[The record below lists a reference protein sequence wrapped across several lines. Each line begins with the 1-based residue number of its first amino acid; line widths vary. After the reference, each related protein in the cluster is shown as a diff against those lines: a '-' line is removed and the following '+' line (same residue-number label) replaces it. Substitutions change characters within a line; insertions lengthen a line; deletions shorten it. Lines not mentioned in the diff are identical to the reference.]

1 MRTSWPGDG
10 DDNRA
15 ISEAEGKLESAFV
28 LYFETILTAEPQN
41 FHFDEY

>member
-28 LYFETILTAEPQN
+28 LYIRTNFDCPTAKLP
-41 FHFDEY
+41 F